1 MRSAIS
7 ANYDNFEYQG
17 KAQLHGETADLTKF
31 KSELHADSNIVHE
44 LDAVRDRKFDAELAA
59 VEPVGSELGSLCQQ
73 GTEGAIKRKSLAS
86 QE

>member
-7 ANYDNFEYQG
+7 ANDDNFEYQG

-44 LDAVRDRKFDAELAA
+44 LDAIRDRKFDAELAA
-59 VEPVGSELGSLCQQ
+59 VEPVGSELGSLRQQ
-73 GTEGAIKRKSLAS
+73 GTDGAIKRKPLAS
-86 QE
+86 RE